1 MNVNN
6 EGGSTAIRGL
16 LINFNKILYF
26 DFPFTRLFFYFLFT
40 RSYSDFLFTRSYSDS
55 LFTGH
60 ILTFCFYFLFTR
72 SYSDFLFTGHILT
85 SPIACSLPTLPFLV
99 LKSLYDSSPLT
110 TDDGVLL
117 RRMSLEIWA
126 IHLIL
131 ACLSVLSH
139 HAPRV
144 PVQGFQQEV
153 GFFVL
158 NVQSSPCETL

>member
-1 MNVNN
+1 MNFLK
-6 EGGSTAIRGL
+6 EEACIKGL
-16 LINFNKILYF
+16 LL
-26 DFPFTRLFFYFLFT
+26 
-40 RSYSDFLFTRSYSDS
+40 S
-55 LFTGH
+55 L
-60 ILTFCFYFLFTR
+60 
-72 SYSDFLFTGHILT
+72 SGHILT
-85 SPIACSLPTLPFLV
+85 SPIASSLPTLPFLV

-153 GFFVL
+153 SDIKLILQCKYKYIYFTSSYN
-158 NVQSSPCETL
+158 NVISIHRYLI

>member
-1 MNVNN
+1 MTGAEFFIISSYMNFLK
-6 EGGSTAIRGL
+6 EEACIKGL
-16 LINFNKILYF
+16 LL
-26 DFPFTRLFFYFLFT
+26 
-40 RSYSDFLFTRSYSDS
+40 S
-55 LFTGH
+55 LA
-60 ILTFCFYFLFTR
+60 
-72 SYSDFLFTGHILT
+72 GHILT
-85 SPIACSLPTLPFLV
+85 SPIASSLPTLPFLV

-153 GFFVL
+153 SDKINTC
-158 NVQSSPCETL
+158 NVNTSIFHFTSSYNNVISIPRYLI

>member
-1 MNVNN
+1 MTGADFCITSSYMNFLK
-6 EGGSTAIRGL
+6 EEACIKGL
-16 LINFNKILYF
+16 LL
-26 DFPFTRLFFYFLFT
+26 
-40 RSYSDFLFTRSYSDS
+40 S
-55 LFTGH
+55 LA
-60 ILTFCFYFLFTR
+60 
-72 SYSDFLFTGHILT
+72 GHILT
-85 SPIACSLPTLPFLV
+85 SPIASSLPTLPFLV

-153 GFFVL
+153 SDKINTCNENTSIFHFT
-158 NVQSSPCETL
+158 SSYYNIISIQRYLI

>member
-1 MNVNN
+1 MNFLK
-6 EGGSTAIRGL
+6 EEACIKGHL
-16 LINFNKILYF
+16 L
-26 DFPFTRLFFYFLFT
+26 
-40 RSYSDFLFTRSYSDS
+40 S
-55 LFTGH
+55 LA
-60 ILTFCFYFLFTR
+60 
-72 SYSDFLFTGHILT
+72 GHILT
-85 SPIACSLPTLPFLV
+85 SPIASSLPTLPFLV

-153 GFFVL
+153 SDIKL
-158 NVQSSPCETL
+158 ILAM

>member
-1 MNVNN
+1 ML
-6 EGGSTAIRGL
+6 S
-16 LINFNKILYF
+16 K
-26 DFPFTRLFFYFLFT
+26 
-40 RSYSDFLFTRSYSDS
+40 
-55 LFTGH
+55 
-60 ILTFCFYFLFTR
+60 LTFNSLSQLDDDIKELSFFILICFPPFVE
-72 SYSDFLFTGHILT
+72 DFKTSRMKLRFWCWSLSFVGHILT
-85 SPIACSLPTLPFLV
+85 SSIACSLPTLPFLV

-117 RRMSLEIWA
+117 RRMSLDIWA

-153 GFFVL
+153 SHKGSNSRNQIYQAYIYTVL
-158 NVQSSPCETL
+158 CINM